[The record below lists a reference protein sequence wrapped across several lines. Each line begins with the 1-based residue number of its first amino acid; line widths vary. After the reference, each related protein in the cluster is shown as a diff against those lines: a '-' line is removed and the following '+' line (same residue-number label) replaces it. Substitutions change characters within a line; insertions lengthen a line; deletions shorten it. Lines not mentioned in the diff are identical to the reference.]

1 MNLLQIMLLLGI
13 VGHGINMYCDRILS
27 VFPNGTIKLA
37 SFNKIKEDGYA
48 AKLMAGASPRVPM
61 RSGVLGVFAIALE
74 FLGYAALAFYAYQ
87 RAPVY
92 GGLLF
97 AFAVFFAVLA
107 SAYHMKTALAEWAF
121 LQYGLDAR
129 AKGLMLDLM
138 ECGAPLKLCFFGA
151 IGYYIT
157 LIVAIATGAI
167 GFPLWALIFTILPIV
182 LVMAPLQILGTMH
195 IASMVSML
203 AWVFLI

>member
-13 VGHGINMYCDRILS
+13 VGHGLNMYCDRILS

-37 SFNKIKEDGYA
+37 SFNRIKEDGYA

-61 RSGVLGVFAIALE
+61 RSGVLGVFAIVLE
-74 FLGYAALAFYAYQ
+74 FFGYAALSFYAYQ

-97 AFAVFFAVLA
+97 VFAAFFAILA
-107 SAYHMKTALAEWAF
+107 AAYHLKTALAEWAF
-121 LQYGLDAR
+121 LKYGMDAR
-129 AKGLMLDLM
+129 AKGMMLDLL
-138 ECGAPLKLCFFGA
+138 ECGAPTKLCYFGA

-157 LIVAIATGAI
+157 LIVAIATGAM
-167 GFPLWALIFTILPIV
+167 GFPLWALIFTVLPIV
-182 LVMAPLQILGTMH
+182 LVMVPLQILGTMH